1 MVSLSWHNECCPLPV
16 VNIRFVFDFDW
27 WKAGGPHHPIRRITV
42 TQADITGR
50 NNRRDWR
57 VVISVCV
64 THDILFVA
72 LAVHLV
78 SLWGENMWVLGLV
91 FPPNSPWLKKLL
103 YENEYILTL
112 FFHQVQSLENTQQKM
127 KSRQCI
133 FVIYWH
139 KRVPR
144 ESSLG
149 EQVECC
155 SWVFKQGQC
164 YYDWNPTSNVWDRN
178 LWQRAIFSIKK
189 QTLVPL
195 IG

>member
-1 MVSLSWHNECCPLPV
+1 MKSRRPPPSYQENYSHTSWYHRQEQPTRLKSCHFSLCHPWHFVC
-16 VNIRFVFDFDW
+16 RFGSSLGEFV
-27 WKAGGPHHPIRRITV
+27 RRE
-42 TQADITGR
+42 
-50 NNRRDWR
+50 
-57 VVISVCV
+57 
-64 THDILFVA
+64 H
-72 LAVHLV
+72 V
-78 SLWGENMWVLGLV
+78 SLWGLV